1 MNVWEAIVLG
11 LVQGVTEFLPVS
23 SSGHLALFQALFG
36 IEEQG
41 LLFSVLLHLGTLI
54 SVFICYWND
63 IVEMIREFF
72 LLVRDLIRGRGRA
85 DVNRTPMRRQML
97 MVLIAT
103 VPMVLAV
110 LVNDYVE
117 NAFSSTLVVGFM
129 LIITAILLLTA
140 DLHGFGRK
148 DASTATWKDAL
159 IVGAMQLV
167 AILPGISRS
176 GTVLTGSAL
185 RGFSRKFAVKFAFIM
200 SIPVI
205 LGANIFSVADAVR
218 EGIDS
223 AMILP
228 CIIGVL
234 VAMLSGIAAIKFMNM
249 LIRRRNFRPFVFY
262 CALVGLITIVAS
274 LIF

>member
-1 MNVWEAIVLG
+1 MNIWEAIVLG
-11 LVQGVTEFLPVS
+11 AVQGVTEFLPVS

-54 SVFICYWND
+54 SVFLCYWRD
-63 IVEMIREFF
+63 IAGMIREFF
-72 LLVRDLIRGRGRA
+72 ALIRDLIHGRA
-85 DVNRTPMRRQML
+85 NANKTPMRRQML
-97 MVLIAT
+97 MVLLAT

-117 NAFSSTLVVGFM
+117 SIFTSTLVVGIM
-129 LIITAILLLTA
+129 LILTAVLLVVA

-148 DASTATWKDAL
+148 DAATATWKDAL
-159 IVGAMQLV
+159 IVGCMQLV
-167 AILPGISRS
+167 AIIPGISRS
-176 GTVLTGSAL
+176 GTVLTGGAL

-218 EGIDS
+218 EGVDPS
-223 AMILP
+223 MVLP
-228 CIIGVL
+228 CIVGVL
-234 VAMLSGIAAIKFMNM
+234 MAMLSGIAAIKFMNM
-249 LIRRRNFRPFVFY
+249 LIRRRNFRPFVIY
-262 CALVGLITIVAS
+262 CTLAGLLTIVAS

>member
-1 MNVWEAIVLG
+1 MKIWEAIVLG
-11 LVQGVTEFLPVS
+11 LVQGTTEFLPVS

-41 LLFSVLLHLGTLI
+41 LLFSVLLHFGTLI
-54 SVFICYWND
+54 SVFICYWHD
-63 IVEMIREFF
+63 IVEMVREFF
-72 LLVRDLIRGRGRA
+72 LLVGDLIRGRGRA
-85 DVNRTPMRRQML
+85 DVNAAPMRRQML
-97 MVLIAT
+97 MVLLAT
-103 VPMVLAV
+103 IPMVLAV
-110 LVNDYVE
+110 LVNDYIE
-117 NAFSSTLVVGFM
+117 SIFTSTLVVGFM

-167 AILPGISRS
+167 AIIPGISRS
-176 GTVLTGSAL
+176 GTVLTGGAL

-205 LGANIFSVADAVR
+205 LGANIFSLADAVK
-218 EGIDS
+218 EGVDG

-228 CIIGVL
+228 CIVGIL
-234 VAMLSGIAAIKFMNM
+234 VAMISGIAAIKFMTM

-262 CALVGLITIVAS
+262 CAIIGLITILAS

>member
-1 MNVWEAIVLG
+1 MKVWEAIVLG

-23 SSGHLALFQALFG
+23 SSGHLAIVQALFG

-54 SVFICYWND
+54 SVFVCFWHD
-63 IVEMIREFF
+63 IVEMVREFF
-72 LLVRDLIRGRGRA
+72 YLLRDLFHGKGKESLQR
-85 DVNRTPMRRQML
+85 NPMRRQML

-117 NAFSSTLVVGFM
+117 SVFTSTLFVGFM
-129 LIITAILLLTA
+129 LIITAILLMVA
-140 DLHGFGRK
+140 DVHGFGRK

-159 IVGAMQLV
+159 IVGAMQLI

-176 GTVLTGSAL
+176 GTVMTGGAL
-185 RGFSRKFAVKFAFIM
+185 RGFSRKYAVKFAFLM

-205 LGANIFSVADAVR
+205 IGANIFSVADAVR
-218 EGIDS
+218 EGIEPS
-223 AMILP
+223 MILP
-228 CIIGVL
+228 CIVGVV
-234 VAMLSGIAAIKFMNM
+234 VAAIAGIAAIAFMNM
-249 LIRRRNFRPFVFY
+249 LARRRSFRPFVFY
-262 CALVGLITIVAS
+262 CAIVGLITIVAS